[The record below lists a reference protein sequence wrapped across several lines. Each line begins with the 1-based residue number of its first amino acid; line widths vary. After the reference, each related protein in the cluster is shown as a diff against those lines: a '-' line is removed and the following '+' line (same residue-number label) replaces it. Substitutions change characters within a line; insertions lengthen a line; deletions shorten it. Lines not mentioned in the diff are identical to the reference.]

1 MGEVESEDGVLIL
14 KRVHVTYTLRVD
26 SDADREKIGRAF
38 EHHMPYC
45 PVYRSIGA
53 AVAITTAYEL
63 VEA

>member
-1 MGEVESEDGVLIL
+1 MVSEDGVLVL
-14 KRVHVTYTLRVD
+14 ERVHVTYRLRID
-26 SDADREKIGRAF
+26 PDADRERIGRAF

-53 AVAITTAYEL
+53 AVQMTKELEL